1 MITDTAAKASPQ
13 SSENENDLSN
23 YTLPTPRASMRVF
36 GDLTWSLEV
45 VQQPVRAR
53 MCGFGDKDRRPISPP
68 PCIRLII
75 RDRQTQQEIDYTKIV
90 DISKLILHVDLWN
103 LEGTREDNCV
113 KHPSQTSP
121 NISSVVIASYPMVS
135 TTPALTNQAAY
146 PMASTTHALPD
157 HAAYPMASMP
167 HAYPNQAAYPMAS
180 TTHRLVNQPVSRP
193 SQDLTREGSVA
204 RNLIGS
210 AAANAVKLDFEG
222 EPGIWFVLQDLS
234 VRTEGW
240 FRLKFSLINLAE
252 LIMNNG
258 VNKEIATNRPL
269 FNEAPCLAAS
279 FSKPFKVFSAKKFP
293 GVMET
298 TPLSQAF
305 AAQGIKIPIRRPD
318 GKKRK
323 ASGDPGEDGDGEDDN
338 EDDEEQ

>member
-1 MITDTAAKASPQ
+1 MNTDSPAKASPQ

-23 YTLPTPRASMRVF
+23 YTLPTPPPSTRIW

-75 RDRQTQQEIDYTKIV
+75 RDRETEQEIDYTKIA

-135 TTPALTNQAAY
+135 TTPALTHQAAY
-146 PMASTTHALPD
+146 PMASTTHGLTD
-157 HAAYPMASMP
+157 HAGYPMASMT
-167 HAYPNQAAYPMAS
+167 HALTNQAGYPMAS
-180 TTHRLVNQPVSRP
+180 TTHALVNQPMPRS
-193 SQDLTREGSVA
+193 SQDVTREGSVA

-210 AAANAVKLDFEG
+210 AAANAVKLDYQG

-252 LIMNNG
+252 LIMNDS

-298 TPLSQAF
+298 TQLSQAF

-323 ASGDPGEDGDGEDDN
+323 AGGEGDEDGDGEDEN
-338 EDDEEQ
+338 EDDE